1 VIDLHSH
8 LLPGVDDG
16 SRTVEQSVG
25 VLRRMAELGITDV
38 CLTPHLRAQE
48 SAKGPPDRHDTAFA
62 ALRAE
67 APGLPRLHRG
77 AEVMLDRPLPLGGDH
92 MRRITLGGTR
102 YLLVEFPRLV
112 SVDAVT
118 NALCR
123 VREAGL
129 TSVLAHPE
137 RYSSCSVENVTFW
150 RGLGARMQ
158 VDATT
163 LHSPQTRGQRA
174 RQLVAAGLADI
185 LAGDNHGDERTVA
198 GGADFLRA
206 QDGDE
211 HAELLTVQN
220 PGAILRDQPL
230 ADVPPLAIRRSWM
243 QRLRHLLGG
252 EV

>member
-25 VLRRMAELGITDV
+25 VLRRMAERGITDV
-38 CLTPHLRAQE
+38 CLTPHVRAQE
-48 SAKGPPDRHDTAFA
+48 AANAPPARHDTAFA
-62 ALRAE
+62 ALLAE
-67 APGLPRLHRG
+67 APELPRLHRG
-77 AEVMLDRPLPLGGDH
+77 AEVMLDRPLPLGDH

-112 SVDAVT
+112 TADAVT
-118 NALCR
+118 NALTR
-123 VREAGL
+123 IWEAGL
-129 TSVLAHPE
+129 TAVLAHPE
-137 RYSSCSVENVTFW
+137 RYSCCSVENVTFW

-163 LHSPQTRGQRA
+163 LHSPQARGQRA
-174 RQLVAAGLADI
+174 RQLVAAGVADI
-185 LAGDNHGDERTVA
+185 LAGDNHGDERSVA

-206 QDGDE
+206 QDGEE
-211 HAELLTVQN
+211 HAELLTVRN
-220 PGAILRDQPL
+220 PAAILRDQPL
-230 ADVPPLAIRRSWM
+230 ADVPPLAIRRTWM
-243 QRLRHLLGG
+243 QRLRHLLSG

>member
-25 VLRRMAELGITDV
+25 VLRRMAGLGITDV

-48 SAKGPPDRHDTAFA
+48 SANAPPDRHDTAFA

-67 APGLPRLHRG
+67 APDLPRLHRG

-137 RYSSCSVENVTFW
+137 RYSSCSVETVTFW